1 MALDL
6 DAIRKRNQAR
16 LLGTDSKEGKGVV
29 PYTASD
35 IATSNDV
42 CWDIISLI
50 VRKESVKTQG
60 KDGKEYTKQTK
71 NRKFP
76 ELLTETVVGERAT
89 SKTAKADKVLRT
101 NLATM
106 EEMYQMRNK
115 MIRFY
120 QDDTDD
126 SYIAFFKNVIETLNG
141 YAQTVITDICA
152 SDADFL
158 DKVNKARGC

>member
-1 MALDL
+1 M
-6 DAIRKRNQAR
+6 
-16 LLGTDSKEGKGVV
+16 LGTDSEKGKAVV
-29 PYTASD
+29 PYTAND
-35 IATSNDV
+35 IANSNDV

-60 KDGKEYTKQTK
+60 KDGKGYTKQTK

-106 EEMYQMRNK
+106 EEMYQME
-115 MIRFY
+115 IR
-120 QDDTDD
+120 
-126 SYIAFFKNVIETLNG
+126 
-141 YAQTVITDICA
+141 
-152 SDADFL
+152 
-158 DKVNKARGC
+158 